1 MSSGRGIGPWSS
13 RLRGAS
19 TRCRDLVETLLRAQ
33 RAAGIADT
41 VQLLDETVVHEAV
54 HPRDDSRR
62 SPGPRVVGLAPDTR
76 HEPVASRTAA
86 VATATMRGA
95 RPSEA
100 WRETK
105 RRTARSVSSIAS
117 RDSVPGAPSP
127 NRVPR
132 APAQAR
138 GSRHPSRP
146 NPLLRRALAS
156 ACKGPQ
162 DPRVEEPDEPSRARK
177 TVGEVHQRGA
187 ALLEPEPIA
196 VGDAQEPREEGGKQ
210 RLVADQRHRR
220 GRAM

>member
-13 RLRGAS
+13 RRRGAS

-138 GSRHPSRP
+138 GAGT
-146 NPLLRRALAS
+146 RR
-156 ACKGPQ
+156 
-162 DPRVEEPDEPSRARK
+162 DPR
-177 TVGEVHQRGA
+177 
-187 ALLEPEPIA
+187 EPESH
-196 VGDAQEPREEGGKQ
+196 G
-210 RLVADQRHRR
+210 RR
-220 GRAM
+220 SEIHDGQQLRQTTSDDLSCRRRVLMLAA

>member
-19 TRCRDLVETLLRAQ
+19 TRCRDLVKTLLRAQ
-33 RAAGIADT
+33 RAAGIADS

-100 WRETK
+100 WSETQ
-105 RRTARSVSSIAS
+105 RR
-117 RDSVPGAPSP
+117 
-127 NRVPR
+127 
-132 APAQAR
+132 
-138 GSRHPSRP
+138 
-146 NPLLRRALAS
+146 
-156 ACKGPQ
+156 
-162 DPRVEEPDEPSRARK
+162 
-177 TVGEVHQRGA
+177 VGR
-187 ALLEPEPIA
+187 
-196 VGDAQEPREEGGKQ
+196 EGGGVGV
-210 RLVADQRHRR
+210 RE
-220 GRAM
+220 